1 MEDKNYLEKN
11 QRGIERIIL
20 IVYSLYTIAMTVVSR
35 TLQWPDWVVLVIL
48 LGMML
53 CWAAYLREDKSYRFR
68 AFLISGM
75 ALMNFAI
82 YAVFSDE
89 FVGILSTFAALII
102 LLGIFNVLE
111 IIYLEVL
118 FAIFLVFYH
127 GFICHTIPFDT
138 GVEQLRSMLHIIS
151 VFTVEGVTYYLIKT
165 HQEMQQKLFNV
176 IEDLTRAEQSKSDF
190 LANISHEIRTPIN
203 TVCGMS
209 EMILR
214 EDISDTIR
222 EDTFNIQAAGRNL
235 LSIVSDVLDF
245 SELESGKMELVEE
258 PYNLTSTIN
267 DVINMAIAQKGQKK
281 IELIVDCDA
290 KIPYTL
296 FGDEQKLRRVI
307 LSLVNNAIKFTEAG
321 CISLVITG
329 RKEDYG
335 INLSVTVKDTGIGI
349 AEENQE
355 KLFHCFNQVDTKR
368 NRQEGGIGIGLA
380 IAKEIVNKMGGFIS
394 VKSKPGKGSEFRFV
408 VPQRV
413 IDERPMVAVNE
424 PQILNII
431 SYINSEKY
439 SFAEIRDDYMAS
451 IRHMV
456 ESLELRYQPCRNLQ
470 EFKRRMEKEI
480 FTHAFITVDEYQEDR
495 EYFDRLSE
503 QMSVIMIQDRE
514 QVVEAGENIRSVY
527 KPFYVLSIA
536 AVLNGEHVVQRLDG
550 SHYQEKKFIAPEA
563 CVLVVDDNLMNL
575 KVVEGLLRPYK
586 IKVFVATSGKE
597 ALAKLDTMTY
607 DIIFMDH
614 MMPEMDGVETAHKI
628 RSKPGIYYQNVPIV
642 ALTANAIGG
651 AREMFLSEG
660 FQDYV
665 AKPIEISRLER
676 VLRKYIPE
684 NKMEKPKELDILEPV
699 HTEWKATEELNRQ
712 EKSLS
717 ERIDRARGIRYC
729 GGSRED
735 YEEVVQV
742 YYSTGLKKLKEIQQM
757 YEDKDWKNY
766 TILVHALKSTSLG
779 IGATELGERA
789 KALETAGKEENIAYI
804 TEHHEEVM
812 QEYEAVLKEIGGE
825 EAFAEATENSLRQEE
840 VEDTAQD
847 IIEEIGATAGRELS
861 KEEYEAY
868 LSETASLLDT
878 FEMESVVQKIEEAAN
893 YCYRGEPLKNSLKT
907 VRERVEQFDFCGAA
921 EELEALREEGGND

>member
-550 SHYQEKKFIAPEA
+550 SHY
-563 CVLVVDDNLMNL
+563 
-575 KVVEGLLRPYK
+575 
-586 IKVFVATSGKE
+586 
-597 ALAKLDTMTY
+597 
-607 DIIFMDH
+607 
-614 MMPEMDGVETAHKI
+614 
-628 RSKPGIYYQNVPIV
+628 
-642 ALTANAIGG
+642 
-651 AREMFLSEG
+651 
-660 FQDYV
+660 
-665 AKPIEISRLER
+665 
-676 VLRKYIPE
+676 
-684 NKMEKPKELDILEPV
+684 
-699 HTEWKATEELNRQ
+699 
-712 EKSLS
+712 
-717 ERIDRARGIRYC
+717 
-729 GGSRED
+729 
-735 YEEVVQV
+735 
-742 YYSTGLKKLKEIQQM
+742 
-757 YEDKDWKNY
+757 
-766 TILVHALKSTSLG
+766 
-779 IGATELGERA
+779 
-789 KALETAGKEENIAYI
+789 
-804 TEHHEEVM
+804 
-812 QEYEAVLKEIGGE
+812 
-825 EAFAEATENSLRQEE
+825 
-840 VEDTAQD
+840 
-847 IIEEIGATAGRELS
+847 
-861 KEEYEAY
+861 
-868 LSETASLLDT
+868 
-878 FEMESVVQKIEEAAN
+878 
-893 YCYRGEPLKNSLKT
+893 
-907 VRERVEQFDFCGAA
+907 
-921 EELEALREEGGND
+921 